1 MTPPCDRGTPGLNE
15 SPCLTV
21 STVPRPPE
29 VTDSRRDHIFE

>member
-1 MTPPCDRGTPGLNE
+1 MTPPCDGGTSWLNE
-15 SPCLTV
+15 SPRLTV